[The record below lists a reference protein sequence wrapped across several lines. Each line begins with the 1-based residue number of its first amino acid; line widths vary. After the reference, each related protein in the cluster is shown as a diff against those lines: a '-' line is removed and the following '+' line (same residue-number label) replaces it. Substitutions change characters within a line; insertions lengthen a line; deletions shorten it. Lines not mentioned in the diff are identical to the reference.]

1 MKREELRHTNQ
12 VLLLVAIVLV
22 ALYFGAD
29 FLIPLSFAV
38 LFSSLVLPVAKFL
51 ERKLHLGRALAS
63 FASTLLIFVVTGLLL
78 ILLIQQTTVFVKD
91 LAEQKE
97 TITAFAEQA
106 QSWLTNLTGYNI
118 KDELDLENQ
127 LLGKTVSFF
136 QEPISAFLTN
146 TTGAI
151 AKFLLML
158 IYVFLL
164 LLYRSRFVKFVR
176 MYTAEDGADELGE
189 IVGKISRVA
198 HHYLWGRIQIML
210 ILAVMYIILFHAYGL
225 EHAWLLVVF
234 GTIITIIPYFG
245 PFISGLLPII
255 FMVLFGHS
263 SEAVISFSII
273 IIIVQL
279 IESYVLEPLIL
290 GYEVQQNPIFVII
303 AVILGGT
310 IWGLPGL
317 ILFVPLFAILKIIF
331 DHSPPLAPVGYL
343 MGFESKSGERNKSWM
358 HNFLQRFRK

>member
-12 VLLLVAIVLV
+12 VVLLVALVLV

-38 LFSSLVLPVAKFL
+38 LFSSLVLPVANLL
-51 ERKLHLGRALAS
+51 ERKLHFGRGLAA
-63 FASTLLIFVVTGLLL
+63 FASTLLIFVVSGMLLV
-78 ILLIQQTTVFVKD
+78 LLIQQSSVFVKD
-91 LAEQKE
+91 IAEQKD
-97 TITAFAEQA
+97 TISAFAEQT
-106 QSWLTNLTGYNI
+106 QLWITNLTGINI
-118 KDELDLENQ
+118 KEELDLENQ
-127 LLGKTVSFF
+127 LLGKTISFF
-136 QEPISAFLTN
+136 QEPISALFTN

-164 LLYRSRFVKFVR
+164 LLYRSRFVKFIN
-176 MYTAEDGADELGE
+176 MYTAEDGSDELGD
-189 IVGKISRVA
+189 IVAKTSRVA
-198 HHYLWGRIQIML
+198 HHYLWGRIQVMM

-234 GTIITIIPYFG
+234 GTLITVIPYFG
-245 PFISGLLPII
+245 PFISGLIPIV
-255 FMVLFGHS
+255 FMLFFGHS

-343 MGFESKSGERNKSWM
+343 MGFDDNKGKRKSSWL
-358 HNFLQRFRK
+358 HNFVKRFRK